1 MFANR
6 AVTLYHEVEWPPRSL
21 DLTAYLKSQVF
32 VTPPRG
38 MQDLRNRIQVEFE
51 ILRQNPRV
59 IRNAVRSTEERTQVC
74 IEKYDRHIE

>member
-38 MQDLRNRIQVEFE
+38 MQDLRSRIQVEFE
-51 ILRQNPRV
+51 ILR
-59 IRNAVRSTEERTQVC
+59 
-74 IEKYDRHIE
+74 